1 MRAFQS
7 ERSFYI
13 EKVSVPKGDV
23 RMTLEENTMD
33 IWQDV
38 VNKRLDGHN
47 VLIQQIRDQLLLDGH
62 DIKNLKE
69 DIKEIKDDTKWTRR
83 AITNSFI
90 LGIIGGAVAVFY
102 AALQLN

>member
-1 MRAFQS
+1 
-7 ERSFYI
+7 
-13 EKVSVPKGDV
+13 
-23 RMTLEENTMD
+23 MTTEGSTVNM
-33 IWQDV
+33 QDV
-38 VNKRLDGHN
+38 VNKRLDNHD
-47 VLIQQIRDQLLLDGH
+47 VLIQQIRDQQLLDGH

-90 LGIIGGAVAVFY
+90 VAIIGGAVAVFY